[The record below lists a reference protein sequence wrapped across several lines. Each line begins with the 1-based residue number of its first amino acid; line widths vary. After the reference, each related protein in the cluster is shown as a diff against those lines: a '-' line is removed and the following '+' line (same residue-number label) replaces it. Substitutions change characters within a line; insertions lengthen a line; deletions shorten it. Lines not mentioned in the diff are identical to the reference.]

1 MMKEG
6 ITRIYLEDKESLQ
19 YYVGMIC
26 SDVRDMEPDVL
37 YRAGAFFVA
46 NDDYMAEWFGQGIT
60 NPEYE
65 I

>member
-46 NDDYMAEWFGQGIT
+46 NDDYMAEWFGQGIDRKSVV
-60 NPEYE
+60 
-65 I
+65 

>member
-46 NDDYMAEWFGQGIT
+46 NDDYMAEWFG
-60 NPEYE
+60 
-65 I
+65 